1 LGNNPGKNQMKSLM
15 LKEHY
20 PIVTL
25 NFAKKK
31 FLFEDS
37 KMGCCNL
44 SHNFLQ
50 LLHFKNWFDNNFVS
64 ISSISL
70 FVCIH
75 ICYFFDL

>member
-1 LGNNPGKNQMKSLM
+1 MGNNPGKNQMKSLM

-25 NFAKKK
+25 NFAKKN

-50 LLHFKNWFDNNFVS
+50 LLHFKN
-64 ISSISL
+64 
-70 FVCIH
+70 
-75 ICYFFDL
+75 